1 MQFLPC
7 CSNFM
12 DIVTN
17 TTPITPIPTLL
28 KWKNMVWGVLTP
40 YTAKLITYT
49 MENLVAVLSSNIA
62 RGKQIVRPKTTVPK

>member
-1 MQFLPC
+1 MQFLFY
-7 CSNFM
+7 CSNFL

-17 TTPITPIPTLL
+17 TTPITPILTLL
-28 KWKNMVWGVLTP
+28 KLKNMVWGVLTP
-40 YTAKLITYT
+40 YAAKLIICT